1 MVTIHTWWCL
11 FRISQPTLGSLG
23 GCAGEYRIL
32 QAVEPVRGGAGS
44 DSDSGSG
51 AGAAS
56 RPDVRR
62 AAAVEPRSPPLDA
75 PNRDPADRAQHRT
88 LSPGGEEEALRAENG
103 AKMQP
108 TPQRDRGDGL
118 AYTKRV
124 GSALCLFVLCLPFGR
139 REVLG
144 TWLMHVFSSPEFAH
158 AIRQS
163 REKWKYRY
171 GSVGVVRLF
180 LTRACD
186 TNNGR

>member
-1 MVTIHTWWCL
+1 VVCL
-11 FRISQPTLGSLG
+11 FSIFFRKPETGITLGC
-23 GCAGEYRIL
+23 CAGEYRIL

-44 DSDSGSG
+44 DSGWRWSWSWS
-51 AGAAS
+51 GAAS

-62 AAAVEPRSPPLDA
+62 AAVVEPRSPPLDA

-88 LSPGGEEEALRAENG
+88 LSPGGEEALRAENG

-124 GSALCLFVLCLPFGR
+124 GSALCLFCSLPSLRSKGSTRNSAYARFQLPLSSRMRSGSR
-139 REVLG
+139 ARNGSTVMDQLG
-144 TWLMHVFSSPEFAH
+144 IVCF
-158 AIRQS
+158 
-163 REKWKYRY
+163 
-171 GSVGVVRLF
+171 V
-180 LTRACD
+180 TRACD